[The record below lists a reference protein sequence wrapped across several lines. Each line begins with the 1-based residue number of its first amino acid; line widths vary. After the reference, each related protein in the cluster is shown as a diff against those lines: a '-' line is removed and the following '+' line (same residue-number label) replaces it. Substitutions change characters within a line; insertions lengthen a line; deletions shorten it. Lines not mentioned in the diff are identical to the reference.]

1 MDRLDRVSRKY
12 SLLIN
17 IDVDKTN
24 LMASDGIACH
34 IVIQNEQLELH
45 IYQ

>member
-1 MDRLDRVSRKY
+1 MNRLDRVSYKY
-12 SLLIN
+12 SLLVN
-17 IDVDKTN
+17 VDMTKV
-24 LMASDGIACH
+24 MASDGIACH